1 MRERALSIHPNP
13 LYTPIV
19 AFRTVIYFPFLF
31 SPTLQPYKK
40 IKGGGTLLLLLWLT
54 HQRFSIDTKWDTTKA
69 LRPAVGNARPLI
81 NVLLIMSSKKCEM
94 ATAKA

>member
-1 MRERALSIHPNP
+1 
-13 LYTPIV
+13 
-19 AFRTVIYFPFLF
+19 
-31 SPTLQPYKK
+31 
-40 IKGGGTLLLLLWLT
+40 LLLLLWLT